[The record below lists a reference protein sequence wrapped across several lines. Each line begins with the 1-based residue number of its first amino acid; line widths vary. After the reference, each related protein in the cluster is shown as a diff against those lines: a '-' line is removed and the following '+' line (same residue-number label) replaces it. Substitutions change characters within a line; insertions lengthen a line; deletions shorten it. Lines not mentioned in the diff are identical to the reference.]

1 MEINNVKVT
10 KPEVQLE
17 FTVKMTG
24 TQLQQLVDILG
35 CTSVADLLQAGCPEQ
50 AARDSYNHY
59 SLFNDLLED
68 KVRNEV
74 H

>member
-1 MEINNVKVT
+1 MEIINVKVE

-35 CTSVADLLQAGCPEQ
+35 CTSVSDLLSAGCPEE
-50 AARDSYNHY
+50 AARDSYAHY
-59 SLFNDLLED
+59 SLFHELYEE

-74 H
+74 Y